1 MPEPAHN
8 LETITLELVR
18 KGPPHNP
25 LLSQLTDY
33 LALCG
38 DSEAESV
45 HLPFDHADFEERQ
58 QSLQY
63 KASPEERDAQLEE
76 FSRQMGDLLG
86 GIPGLVQA
94 LRQASG
100 DMIHLRLVVTPH
112 ELSLLPFESTVVP
125 KGVERGD
132 GKLLLQTEA
141 PVTIT
146 RKVRGVP
153 EEHVRWPSQPRVLF
167 AWASPSR
174 VGSVPYEAHLLALRK
189 ALHRWIEPYAG
200 TGGIEDQHA
209 HHVGETKKYL
219 TLLPDATLDAIRKA
233 CEATPFTHVHILA
246 HGIPTADRA
255 SRQEIGLALSHSE
268 DKGKL
273 DVVQG
278 DRLAAALR
286 YPSDSNGGMET
297 PVVVTL
303 ASCDSGHVNSLIT
316 HGGSVAHELHLA
328 GIPFVVASQFPLT
341 IKGSVVVV
349 EELYTRMF
357 QAEDVRVALHHARRR
372 LNTLF
377 DDTHDWASIVAYASL
392 PADFPKQLAR
402 NQYLVAKREIDRL
415 FKCADIIVD
424 RIEDGTAE
432 DAEKRLDDIAKELD
446 HYSEELIARGDD
458 AVESVGLQAST
469 EKRAAEVWHWMSTLA
484 EGEKDRKQ
492 YAERSLEALE
502 RARALYETG
511 MRANLSNHWVTVQYL
526 SLTRYLQALGRLDGE
541 FPEGLWTT
549 ARVAAEAALDSA
561 SDKPWA
567 HGSLAELYL
576 LKASV
581 EPDDDIAKLAQ
592 SHIEELLGL
601 VSADSF
607 EIYSTRRQ
615 FARYVN
621 WWGDALGVTLLA
633 KKIVQGLAGPSRE

>member
-1 MPEPAHN
+1 MPEPKDN
-8 LETITLELVR
+8 LRTVTLELVR
-18 KGPPHNP
+18 KGPPHNQ

-38 DSEAESV
+38 DFEAESI

-63 KASPEERDAQLEE
+63 KAPADERHEQLEE

-86 GIPGLVQA
+86 GVPGLVQA
-94 LRQASG
+94 LEEASG
-100 DMIHLRLVVTPH
+100 DMTHLRLVVTPH
-112 ELSLLPFESTVVP
+112 ELSLLPFESAAVP
-125 KGVERGD
+125 KGVPGGA
-132 GKLLLQTEA
+132 GKLLLQTDA

-153 EEHVRWPSQPRVLF
+153 EEHVHWPSEPRVLF

-189 ALHRWIEPYAG
+189 ALHRWIDPYAG
-200 TGGIEDQHA
+200 TGAIEDQHA
-209 HHVGETKKYL
+209 HHAGETKKYL
-219 TLLPDATLDAIRKA
+219 TLLPDATVDDIRKA
-233 CEATPFTHVHILA
+233 CGETRFTHVHILA
-246 HGIPTADRA
+246 HGIPTAARA
-255 SRQEIGLALSHSE
+255 SRQEIGLALSHAE
-268 DKGKL
+268 DKSKV

-286 YPSDSNGGMET
+286 YPPSESNGGMET
-297 PVVVTL
+297 PAVVTL

-349 EELYTRMF
+349 EELYSRTF
-357 QAEDVRVALHHARRR
+357 QAEDVRVALHHVRQR
-372 LNTLF
+372 LSTTF

-392 PADFPKQLAR
+392 PSDFSKQLAR
-402 NQYLVAKREIDRL
+402 NQFLVAKREIDRL
-415 FKCADIIVD
+415 FKCADIVVD
-424 RIEDGTAE
+424 RIEDGSAE
-432 DAEKRLDDIAKELD
+432 DGEKQLDDIAKELD
-446 HYSEELIARGDD
+446 HYSQELIAKGDD

-484 EGEKDRKQ
+484 TKDKDRKRYTQ
-492 YAERSLEALE
+492 TSLEALE
-502 RARALYETG
+502 RARAFYETG

-526 SLTRYLQALGRLDGE
+526 SLTRYLQAIGRVDGE

-549 ARVAAEAALDSA
+549 ARVAAEAALDSTQDA
-561 SDKPWA
+561 PWA

-581 EPDDDIAKLAQ
+581 EPDDEMARLAQ
-592 SHIEELLGL
+592 LHIDELLAL

-607 EIYSTRRQ
+607 EVYSTRRQ
-615 FARYVN
+615 FARYVS
-621 WWGDALGVTLLA
+621 WWGDALGVTELA
-633 KKIVQGLAGPSRE
+633 KKIVAKLGGQE

>member
-8 LETITLELVR
+8 LDTITLELVR
-18 KGPPHNP
+18 KGPPHNQ

-38 DSEAESV
+38 DFEAESV

-76 FSRQMGDLLG
+76 FGHQMGDLLG
-86 GIPGLVQA
+86 AVPGLIAA
-94 LRQASG
+94 LKAAKG
-100 DMIHLRLVVTPH
+100 DMTHLRLVVTPH

-125 KGVERGD
+125 KGAPGGD
-132 GKLLLQTEA
+132 GKWLLQTEA

-153 EEHVRWPSQPRVLF
+153 EEHVRWPSEPRVLF

-200 TGGIEDQHA
+200 TGGIDEQHA
-209 HHVGETKKYL
+209 HHVGEARKYL
-219 TLLPDATLDAIRKA
+219 TLLPDASIDDIRKA
-233 CEATPFTHVHILA
+233 CEETRFTHVHILA
-246 HGIPTADRA
+246 HGIPTDDRA

-268 DKGKL
+268 DKGRL
-273 DVVQG
+273 DVVEG
-278 DRLAAALR
+278 DRLAEALC
-286 YPSDSNGGMET
+286 YADSEDGMER
-297 PVVVTL
+297 PAVVTL

-349 EELYTRMF
+349 EELYSRMF
-357 QAEDVRVALHHARRR
+357 QAQDVRVALHHARQR
-372 LNTLF
+372 LFTLF
-377 DDTHDWASIVAYASL
+377 NDTHDWASIVAYASL

-432 DAEKRLDDIAKELD
+432 DAEKQLDDIAKELD

-492 YAERSLEALE
+492 YAERSLKALE

-549 ARVAAEAALDSA
+549 ARVTAEAALDSA

-621 WWGDALGVTLLA
+621 WWGDALGVADLA
-633 KKIVQGLAGPSRE
+633 KGIVARLGEPSTE